1 MKNVDVNTSRV
12 EKNQNAP
19 LREIVL
25 GRTNSCFKP
34 AHFPFIRIFVVFRRI
49 IIVIIMV
56 LAAAVVVVLWGGFVL
71 NNSNNDPCS
80 SRRHLGVGWPNPSS
94 NKRFLATATALLLAS
109 EKKATSS
116 LIIRDV
122 IDEEAAMTSFFSTRE
137 EWSATFRLL
146 AGESLPKDTRA
157 LLTAT
162 VGTSSSLWPDEDHH
176 GNDENK
182 EPPWQQYQGVPQD
195 DKDRAVLETFLNSMH
210 QALLDIPVTDS
221 YVGQG
226 EPLENDNDRQ
236 FLEEGRRMLA
246 VNRYH
251 VLSDNAGSSLQST
264 DALFTYCW
272 SELRQL
278 VHAGQTHTG
287 SIILLPRYAR
297 RDLERFTE
305 MNVARPL
312 SWLGLESVFEVCA
325 NLQFGAPAIRM
336 LYKLDDMPVVSDDDN
351 SERQ

>member
-1 MKNVDVNTSRV
+1 
-12 EKNQNAP
+12 
-19 LREIVL
+19 
-25 GRTNSCFKP
+25 
-34 AHFPFIRIFVVFRRI
+34 
-49 IIVIIMV
+49 MV
-56 LAAAVVVVLWGGFVL
+56 LAAAVVVVVLWGGFAL
-71 NNSNNDPCS
+71 NSSNNNDPCS
-80 SRRHLGVGWPNPSS
+80 SRHFGVGWPNTSS
-94 NKRFLATATALLLAS
+94 NKRLLATATALLANGKQIKS
-109 EKKATSS
+109 KSSKATASW
-116 LIIRDV
+116 IIRDV
-122 IDEEAAMTSFFSTRE
+122 IDEEAAMISFFSTRE
-137 EWSATFRLL
+137 EWSSTFRFL

-162 VGTSSSLWPDEDHH
+162 VGTLWADAEDNQ
-176 GNDENK
+176 GNENK

-195 DKDRAVLETFLNSMH
+195 DKDRAVLEAFLNSMH

-221 YVGQG
+221 SYVVGQQG

-251 VLSDNAGSSLQST
+251 VLSDNAGASLQST

-278 VHAGQTHTG
+278 VSAGQTHTG
-287 SIILLPRYAR
+287 SIILLPHYAR

-312 SWLGLESVFEVCA
+312 SWLGLGSAFEVCA

-336 LYKLDDMPVVSDDDN
+336 LYKLDDMPVVSDDN
-351 SERQ
+351 SEKQ